1 MGDDMVDLPLQRAC
15 GFPAMAADCHPMVT
29 DNVRPVSQ
37 TDGVKGAVRVV
48 CDSIWA
54 AQNKLGALLA
64 RCLA

>member
-15 GFPAMAADCHPMVT
+15 GFSPTAADCHPMVK
-29 DNVRPVSQ
+29 DHVFPVSQ
-37 TDGVKGAVRVV
+37 ANGGKGAVRVV